1 MQPKGRMRRALVK
14 GKDLY
19 IGQLKEYIKKI
30 RESKKIEKRRFN
42 EFTLPASYK
51 WIYYS
56 SLY

>member
-30 RESKKIEKRRFN
+30 RECKNDRKEEIQ
-42 EFTLPASYK
+42 
-51 WIYYS
+51 
-56 SLY
+56 

>member
-30 RESKKIEKRRFN
+30 RESKNDRKEEIQ
-42 EFTLPASYK
+42 
-51 WIYYS
+51 
-56 SLY
+56 